1 MGGGIFDKNDIAHAI
16 ALGADGVQIASRF
29 VATVECDASD
39 AYKQAYINADEQDI
53 QIIKSP
59 VGMPG
64 RALRNKFIQKLDN
77 ARVPIS
83 KCYNCLEKCNP
94 AKVPYC
100 ITKALI
106 DAVKGEVDNGLVFC
120 GANVGR
126 INKMT
131 TVHDLMTELFG

>member
-1 MGGGIFDKNDIAHAI
+1 
-16 ALGADGVQIASRF
+16 
-29 VATVECDASD
+29 
-39 AYKQAYINADEQDI
+39 
-53 QIIKSP
+53 
-59 VGMPG
+59 MPG

-106 DAVKGEVDNGLVFC
+106 DAVKGEFARTSRSPERVSWNDVKLLDYYASLSN
-120 GANVGR
+120 
-126 INKMT
+126 
-131 TVHDLMTELFG
+131 